1 MSLDTPETAAPG
13 QPIGCYGQDAG
24 AHTKKVLTD
33 RLVRLKVPRIGDS
46 EDAFGWLV
54 RSMFLLVSTN

>member
-1 MSLDTPETAAPG
+1 
-13 QPIGCYGQDAG
+13 
-24 AHTKKVLTD
+24 VLTD

-46 EDAFGWLV
+46 EDAYGWLV